1 MAENME
7 YAGFIAVSGTAETVR
22 ELQPAPEMLAEQAYP
37 PSDKIGQ
44 SRAQLRARD
53 YKSQVALT
61 RCDFPLLEKN
71 IGIRGFFSVKGPPNP
86 ALKRFSGPHRRT
98 DYSRSARSPDRI
110 RSHRWEV
117 RCRVP

>member
-44 SRAQLRARD
+44 SRA
-53 YKSQVALT
+53 K
-61 RCDFPLLEKN
+61 
-71 IGIRGFFSVKGPPNP
+71 
-86 ALKRFSGPHRRT
+86 
-98 DYSRSARSPDRI
+98 
-110 RSHRWEV
+110 
-117 RCRVP
+117 